1 MKRIALIVGHSKTAP
16 GAVNYCGVSEYAFNK
31 PIASNVAIGLE
42 AVFQCQAKIF
52 LRKGSIA
59 NVGLEVK
66 NFDPH
71 YSLELHFNA
80 SEDPVTGPQTE
91 VLCLPNKVGTDAAKR
106 LAAAFEAEYK
116 FGLRRDRGAKIL
128 NPESRGWTNLW
139 STGRMEALLIEPV
152 FANFETKQAVEF
164 FSKPERY
171 TQFLIEFIAKEI
183 KLEPRQMELVIKD
196 ADQGGDFKTEL
207 LAAID
212 RLTTAIEDY
221 RKS

>member
-1 MKRIALIVGHSKTAP
+1 MKRIALIVGHSAKAP
-16 GAVNYCGVSEYAFNK
+16 GAVNYRGVSEYAFNK
-31 PIASNVAIGLE
+31 PIASNVAVGLE
-42 AVFQCQAKIF
+42 SVFQCQAKIF

-59 NVGLEVK
+59 NVGMEVK

-91 VLCLPNKVGTDAAKR
+91 VLCLPNKLGTDAAKR
-106 LAAAFEAEYK
+106 LAAAFEAEFK
-116 FGLRRDRGAKIL
+116 LGLRRDKGAKIL
-128 NPESRGWTNLW
+128 NPESRGWTNIW
-139 STGRMEALLIEPV
+139 STGKMDALLIEPV

-171 TQFLIEFIAKEI
+171 TQFLIDFIAKDL
-183 KLEPRQMELVIKD
+183 KLAPRQLEFTIKD
-196 ADQGGDFKTEL
+196 ADQGADFKTDL

-212 RLTTAIEDY
+212 RLTAAIDEY
-221 RKS
+221 RKA